1 MSKYF
6 YIFIVVLMS
15 VFGVLGDYF
24 IKLSGHSQK
33 YILVKWFIL
42 GLSVY
47 SLSAFGWFFVMK
59 HIKLSTLGVYYAL
72 TTVILLVAVGVFVFK
87 ETLNASEIIGVLLAV
102 ASLILLARFA

>member
-15 VFGVLGDYF
+15 AFGVIGDYF
-24 IKLSGHSQK
+24 IKLSGNSQK
-33 YILVKWFIL
+33 YMLVRWFVL
-42 GLSVY
+42 GLLIY
-47 SLSAFGWFFVMK
+47 SFSAFGWFFVMK

-72 TTVILLVAVGVFVFK
+72 TTVILLVGLGLIVFK
-87 ETLNASEIIGVLLAV
+87 ETLNIYEIIGVLLAV